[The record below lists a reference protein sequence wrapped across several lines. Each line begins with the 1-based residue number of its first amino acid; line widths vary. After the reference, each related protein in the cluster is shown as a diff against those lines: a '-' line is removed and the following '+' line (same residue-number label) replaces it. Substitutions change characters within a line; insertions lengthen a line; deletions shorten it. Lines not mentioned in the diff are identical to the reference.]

1 LFTNLA
7 TAVHKWLKGK
17 TMSRTTPVSDTHSKL
32 GSLIEKWT
40 RTSNQFGNDT
50 GIPGLRLSRWEAPT
64 PPTSYTHN
72 ASICLIAQ
80 GKKQVLLGGDSFIYD
95 ANHFLISSVNLPIT
109 ANIMEASKEKPYL
122 GLILELDLQEIS
134 QLIVD
139 SDYSGTQNKEAQ
151 KGIAV
156 GTLSQPLLDA
166 FVRLLSLMDEPES
179 IKVLAPVIKR
189 EIFYRLLMSEQG
201 SRLNQIV
208 TDGSHS
214 HQISKAIEW
223 LKNNFVKPLSVG
235 ELAAYSGMSKSA
247 FYTHFRSMTSM
258 TPLQFQKKLRLS
270 EARRLMLTENLDAMA
285 TTFKVGYESPSQFSR
300 EYSRLFGSPPSKD
313 IKALREANMV

>member
-1 LFTNLA
+1 
-7 TAVHKWLKGK
+7 
-17 TMSRTTPVSDTHSKL
+17 MSRTTPVSDTHSKL

-50 GIPGLRLSRWEAPT
+50 GIPGLRLGRWEAPT